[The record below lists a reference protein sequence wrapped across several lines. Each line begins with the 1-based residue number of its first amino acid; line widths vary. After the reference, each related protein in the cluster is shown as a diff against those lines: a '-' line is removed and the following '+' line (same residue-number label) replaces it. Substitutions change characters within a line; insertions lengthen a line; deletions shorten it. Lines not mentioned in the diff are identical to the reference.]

1 MHHRKNVFAWF
12 FSFALVCVTAS
23 TAIGQS
29 LDDQL
34 FEDLKDP
41 VPTLPEKEDVSE
53 KQFNQQLQRELGGED
68 VGMRRQNPL
77 SATADAMRQVRERLV
92 AKDTAAETRE
102 MQKSIV
108 GNLDRLIEQLKKQQ
122 NKQPKGG
129 GDPSSNNK
137 PGDRPK
143 PSRPQQ
149 SQNPRQNQG
158 GQSKQSA
165 KQAGTKL
172 GSPVDAPSGGATRD
186 RLMQESWGSLPANVR
201 QQMQSA
207 RPEKFLPKYAQLI
220 EEYFQRL
227 SEEEK

>member
-1 MHHRKNVFAWF
+1 MAF
-12 FSFALVCVTAS
+12 
-23 TAIGQS
+23 GQS
-29 LDDQL
+29 LDEQL

-41 VPTLPEKEDVSE
+41 VPTLPKKEDVSE

-68 VGMRRQNPL
+68 LGQRRQNPL
-77 SATADAMRQVRERLV
+77 SATADTMRQVCERLA

-108 GNLDRLIEQLKKQQ
+108 GSLDKLIEQLKNQQ
-122 NKQPKGG
+122 NKQSKGG
-129 GDPSSNNK
+129 GDPSPNNK
-137 PGDRPK
+137 PGDQPK
-143 PSRPQQ
+143 PSKPQQ
-149 SQNPRQNQG
+149 SQNPGKNQG

-172 GSPVDAPSGGATRD
+172 GSPVVAASTGATRD
-186 RLMQESWGSLPANVR
+186 RLVEDSWGSLPANVR

-227 SEEEK
+227 SEEEE